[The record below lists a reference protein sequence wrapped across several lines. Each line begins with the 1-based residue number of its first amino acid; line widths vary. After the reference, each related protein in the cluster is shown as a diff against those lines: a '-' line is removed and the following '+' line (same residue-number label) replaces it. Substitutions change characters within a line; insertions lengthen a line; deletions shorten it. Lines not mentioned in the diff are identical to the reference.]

1 MDPPDFSEVR
11 GKAIVE
17 SLAITFGLNLPSSV
31 TLNDVEKR
39 WRDRIAL
46 MIRCAETGEGIIR
59 EKDVLTRHDCE
70 YDEEDLDWDYEDE
83 VVEEKSK
90 EITKQ
95 MMDAAIKF
103 YRSCK
108 KKINYRGQGTRSLK
122 SMTRRFRWITSN
134 RVLQSV
140 ITYGATGCYSD
151 NTIHVFVGKSHIM
164 SRATAEHFFKN
175 VLFGGKV
182 PATLLLILDLW
193 PIFRDHAFI
202 KSFAPPSTDLHII
215 NIPPGGTSICQP
227 ADLSYN
233 HQLKGIQKRLT
244 SLVMFRDIRY
254 RVSERDNLLKFAS
267 QAHWVIGS
275 PRFKSFIAYGF
286 YKGGFI
292 HSKPPPFDGPKQFIF
307 GAGISKP
314 CSCSQEGFTVC
325 PRCEESFCF
334 ECFWDKCHRC

>member
-1 MDPPDFSEVR
+1 MINLKPSKDPQKILDLVEKLRRDVET
-11 GKAIVE
+11 IVANNPGIE
-17 SLAITFGLNLPSSV
+17 IWNCDQTGLVKECHGMRTHSRTGSKKVKVKVQSKNATSHSITFLPIIGSDGFQHDKV
-31 TLNDVEKR
+31 FIQL
-39 WRDRIAL
+39 
-46 MIRCAETGEGIIR
+46 GEPNGR
-59 EKDVLTRHDCE
+59 LPQK
-70 YDEEDLDWDYEDE
+70 
-83 VVEEKSK
+83 
-90 EITKQ
+90 
-95 MMDAAIKF
+95 
-103 YRSCK
+103 
-108 KKINYRGQGTRSLK
+108 
-122 SMTRRFRWITSN
+122 
-134 RVLQSV
+134 
-140 ITYGATGCYSD
+140 GCYSD
-151 NTIHVFVGKSHIM
+151 NTIHVSVAKSHIM
-164 SRATAEHFFKN
+164 SRATAEHFFQN

-182 PATLLLILDLW
+182 PATLLLILDSW